1 MINNH
6 PTMHQED
13 VLKLMIEQK
22 EVVVSK
28 QKEALKR
35 EREMSL
41 KLRQAI
47 YKMNLKNKQQQA

>member
-22 EVVVSK
+22 EVVVPK